1 MKTDLSTFELLI
13 GDSFELDN
21 VNVRLIGSGD
31 EKMMADFY
39 NHHHQHLAP
48 WDPIRSSEFYTVEGW
63 KSRIKRLNDFHQ
75 MNTVFS
81 FIIVDKEDTQV
92 LGTINFTNVSG
103 FPIHACNL
111 GYSLAETAQGKGIM
125 TQALQVCIQWI
136 FQHQNLHRIMAA
148 YMPHNSRS
156 EKVLDHLGF
165 EFEGVAKDYL
175 LINGQWQTHRL
186 MSLINS
192 SWRVE
197 A

>member
-1 MKTDLSTFELLI
+1 MKTELTTFELLI
-13 GDSFELDN
+13 GDSFELES

-31 EKMMADFY
+31 EKMMAGFY
-39 NHHHQHLAP
+39 NQNHQHLAP
-48 WDPIRSSEFYTVEGW
+48 WDPIRGSEFYTAEGW

-92 LGTINFTNVSG
+92 LGAINFTNISG

-125 TQALQVCIQWI
+125 TQALHVCIQWI
-136 FQHQNLHRIMAA
+136 FKQQNLHRIMAA
-148 YMPHNSRS
+148 YMPNNIRS
-156 EKVLDHLGF
+156 EKVLDRLGF
-165 EFEGVAKDYL
+165 EFEGIAKDYL
-175 LINGQWQTHRL
+175 LINGQWETHRL

-192 SWRVE
+192 AWRAE
-197 A
+197 T